1 MGPRRA
7 EEGKVSPRWPRM
19 AAGRLLE
26 VILVSFEGLGG
37 HFGAEAG
44 AVLVAFSDIFS
55 VRIFVSVSKA
65 IGIDLEAH
73 FGYFFMPEGA
83 REAKTGFTAK
93 SSFPSI
99 KHMFARGG
107 GLPRSSK
114 SWFLVCFFLVPLF
127 YHILC

>member
-1 MGPRRA
+1 MGPSRA
-7 EEGKVSPRWPRM
+7 KEGKVSPRWPRM
-19 AAGRLLE
+19 AAARLLE
-26 VILVSFEGLGG
+26 TILVSFEGFGG

-44 AVLVAFSDIFS
+44 AVLVAFSDILS

-73 FGYFFMPEGA
+73 FSNFFMPEGA
-83 REAKTGFTAK
+83 REAKTDFTAK

-99 KHMFARGG
+99 KPMFSRVG

-127 YHILC
+127 DRILC

>member
-1 MGPRRA
+1 
-7 EEGKVSPRWPRM
+7 M
-19 AAGRLLE
+19 AAARLSE
-26 VILVSFEGLGG
+26 AILASFEGFGG

-44 AVLVAFSDIFS
+44 AVLVTFSDIFS

-73 FGYFFMPEGA
+73 FGDFFMPEGA

-99 KHMFARGG
+99 KPMFSRVG

-114 SWFLVCFFLVPLF
+114 SWFLVFFFIFPLF